1 MPDMMSKE
9 ERSRHMSLVRGENT
23 RFELQF
29 LRVLSAELYP
39 RGYRYRKHHRPTYG
53 TPDIVFVR
61 YRIAIFLDSDFWH
74 GRNYERLGPKMNP
87 FWRAKI
93 ERNME
98 RDIEVNR
105 RLRREGWKVLRF
117 GEADIKKRPEVA
129 VRKIMT
135 SLLKRARKTGTFS
148 IGRDRLVREP
158 PSSARLYAKAL
169 GHDRRA
175 SGY

>member
-1 MPDMMSKE
+1 MSKKD
-9 ERSRHMSLVRGENT
+9 RSRHMSLVRGQNT

-74 GRNYERLGPKMNP
+74 GRNYERLAPKMNR
-87 FWRAKI
+87 FWRTKI

-105 RLRREGWKVLRF
+105 KLRRDGWKVLRF
-117 GEADIKKRPEVA
+117 GEIDIKKRPDIA
-129 VRKIMT
+129 VRKIAA
-135 SLLKRARKTGTFS
+135 SLLSRQRKIEVFAT
-148 IGRDRLVREP
+148 
-158 PSSARLYAKAL
+158 
-169 GHDRRA
+169 
-175 SGY
+175 